1 MKKHPIFPVEL
12 FTFESSP
19 ELVEETLDALDPIE
33 RGNFNLPNTV
43 QTTQGNLHCLP
54 QFKNTFEWID
64 QCLDEVKKDQQF
76 DMWGKFEEMKDD
88 MQNSEMYMPIFVG
101 LYKSFP
107 ANLHHLYL

>member
-43 QTTQGNLHCLP
+43 QNYTG
-54 QFKNTFEWID
+54 
-64 QCLDEVKKDQQF
+64 
-76 DMWGKFEEMKDD
+76 
-88 MQNSEMYMPIFVG
+88 
-101 LYKSFP
+101 
-107 ANLHHLYL
+107 